1 MGIFYR
7 AKKRQSVNE
16 PVLLGFKNN
25 VDLNPRLVLL
35 NLLRR
40 SSKEINEKRLY
51 DIYHVWMKY
60 VDR

>member
-1 MGIFYR
+1 MGIFYW

-51 DIYHVWMKY
+51 DIYYVWMKY
-60 VDR
+60 ID